1 MAVSIKIDP
10 APRMSVEEFLVWD
23 SGDDLRY
30 ELVEGVVIAQ
40 SAPARPHGR
49 LVANFSYSLASRL
62 RAAKR
67 PCAPEAGSVLRIDR
81 RWTVRAPDL
90 LVRCGASARDADTP
104 VLAIEV
110 LSPSNSA
117 SEMARKRDDYA
128 LVGIMEVLEVEQ
140 DLPEIR
146 VYRREGDRWVIETAR
161 GLDGVLALSSLG
173 LEMPLAELYADVLP
187 DDAPLD
193 ATADA

>member
-1 MAVSIKIDP
+1 MAVSVKIDP
-10 APRMSVEEFLVWD
+10 SPRMSIEEFLVWD

-30 ELVEGVVIAQ
+30 ELVDGVVVAQ
-40 SAPARPHGR
+40 SAPATAHGR
-49 LVANFSYSLASRL
+49 LVANFSISIGSRL

-81 RWTVRAPDL
+81 RWTVRVPDL
-90 LVRCGASARDADTP
+90 LVRCGLTARDADTP

-117 SEMARKRDDYA
+117 SEMARKRDDYG
-128 LVGIMEVLEVEQ
+128 LVGITEMLEVEQ
-140 DLPEIR
+140 DHPEIR
-146 VYRREGDRWVIETAR
+146 LYRREGDRWVIETAR
-161 GLDGVLALSSLG
+161 GLDGVLSLPALG
-173 LEMPLAELYADVLP
+173 LDIPLAELYADVLP

-193 ATADA
+193 ATVDA

>member
-1 MAVSIKIDP
+1 MAVSVKIDP
-10 APRMSVEEFLVWD
+10 APRMTVEEFLVWD

-30 ELVEGVVIAQ
+30 ELVEGVVVAQ
-40 SAPARPHGR
+40 SVPARPHGR
-49 LVANFSYSLASRL
+49 LVANFSISIGTRL

-90 LVRCGASARDADTP
+90 LVRCGPNARDADTP

-110 LSPSNSA
+110 LSPSKSA

-128 LVGIMEVLEVEQ
+128 SVGITEVLEVEQ
-140 DLPEIR
+140 DHPEIR
-146 VYRREGDRWVIETAR
+146 IHRREGDRWVIETAR
-161 GLDGVLALSSLG
+161 GLDGVLALPSLG
-173 LEMPLAELYADVLP
+173 MAVPLAEIYADILP

-193 ATADA
+193 ATVDA